1 MAQGRWD
8 RLKRGI
14 DRAYRRRGFER
25 ETAVLILKCAIAA
38 TLAYVVGR
46 LLGGSTQ
53 IGFAPFTALLVVRP
67 SVYGSVL
74 QSGRYV
80 AAVFAGALMAGGSG
94 LTLGPTVWV
103 FALVVL
109 VALIIGQARFFGE
122 QGTQVSVVAAFAL
135 AGGTATK
142 VPDLG
147 SLLLMVCVGAGC
159 ALLTNLVLAP
169 AVRFRDAE
177 NAVLDFSDSLRSLTG
192 EIAEGLRRGKDGLD
206 MDHWGQAADG
216 LDGTVDNAL
225 ESIHRQEDRLRF
237 NPRRFLVR
245 ERTSTEQ
252 LDIYRDW
259 IQAMSRS
266 SQHVQSLIRTLR
278 TTTRSGSRFT
288 APDDAFLRE
297 LAPLLERAS
306 EIFRAVHEKEE
317 PARSVVSDDLSEMVD
332 DVLSRLDGMRERGR
346 REWDEERWPVYSA
359 LLTDVE
365 RLLEE
370 IAQGYENIERSDD
383 R

>member
-8 RLKRGI
+8 RLKRGL

-346 REWDEERWPVYSA
+346 REWDDERWPVYSA

>member
-346 REWDEERWPVYSA
+346 REWDDERWPVYSA

>member
-1 MAQGRWD
+1 MAWGRWD
-8 RLKRGI
+8 RLKRRAE
-14 DRAYRRRGFER
+14 RAYRRRGFER

-38 TLAYVVGR
+38 TLAYVVGY
-46 LLGGSTQ
+46 LMGASTQ

-80 AAVFAGALMAGGSG
+80 AAVFAGALMAGISG
-94 LTLGPTVWV
+94 LTIGPTVWV

-109 VALIIGQARFFGE
+109 VALVIGQARFFGQ

-135 AGGTATK
+135 AGGTATNTS
-142 VPDLG
+142 DLG
-147 SLLLMVCVGAGC
+147 SLLLMVCVGAGS
-159 ALLTNLVLAP
+159 ALLTNLALAP

-192 EIAEGLRRGKDGLD
+192 EIAEGLRQGKEGLD
-206 MDHWGQAADG
+206 TDYWGEAADG
-216 LDGTVDNAL
+216 LDGTVRNAL
-225 ESIHRQEDRLRF
+225 ESVHRQEDRLRF
-237 NPRRFLVR
+237 NPRWFLAG
-245 ERTSTEQ
+245 EKPSTEK
-252 LDIYRDW
+252 LDTYRDW
-259 IQAMSRS
+259 VRALSRS
-266 SQHVQSLIRTLR
+266 AQHLQSLIRTLR

-288 APDDAFLRE
+288 APEDAFLEE

-306 EIFRAVHEKEE
+306 GILRVVHEQEE
-317 PARSVVSDDLSEMVD
+317 PERSVVSEDLSEMVD
-332 DVLSRLDGMRERGR
+332 DVLNRLDGIRERGH
-346 REWDEERWPVYSA
+346 REWDVEHWPVYSA

-370 IAQGYENIERSDD
+370 VAQGYENTERAND